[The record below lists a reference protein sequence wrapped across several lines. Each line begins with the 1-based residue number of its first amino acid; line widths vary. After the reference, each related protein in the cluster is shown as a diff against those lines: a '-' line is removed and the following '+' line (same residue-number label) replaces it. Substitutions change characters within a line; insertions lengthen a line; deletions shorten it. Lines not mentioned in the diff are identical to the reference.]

1 MKECDIVQDLLIGYN
16 DGTLKEESK
25 KMVDEHLK
33 NCDVCQTILEEI
45 QNDNT
50 KINEKEKI
58 DYLKKIRIKSRV
70 KSIIIAIGI
79 LFVIVLIVF
88 FYKFFKI
95 NSLCNKA
102 EQSLKSNNMY
112 KESIQMLGNYGTIVI
127 KSYFKD
133 GKYKAIKEN
142 YTDEGVEI
150 ESIRYTSLDSD
161 ENITIYEKEKKAT
174 IEKGEVTKLFNSE
187 DVLKGSPY
195 IPNKLILKL
204 GATIYDS
211 INIDTYEIG
220 REYYVLRNQ
229 FENNHR
235 WETWIDK
242 DTGLVLKT
250 INREGYKIYFP
261 GTEIVK
267 EIYDDIQEYKYEFD
281 VVKDEDV
288 EVPDLSNYEIEYVD
302 TGRLED
308 LINK

>member
-25 KMVDEHLK
+25 KMVDKHLK
-33 NCDVCQTILEEI
+33 SCEVCQTILEEI
-45 QNDNT
+45 QNDTT

-70 KSIIIAIGI
+70 KSIFISIGI
-79 LFVIVLIVF
+79 IVAIVLIVF
-88 FYKFFKI
+88 LNKFFKI

-102 EQSLKSNNMY
+102 EKSLSSNNIY
-112 KESIQMLGNYGTIVI
+112 IESIQMLGNYGTFVT

-133 GKYKAIKEN
+133 GKYKAINEK
-142 YTDEGVEI
+142 YTDDGVEI
-150 ESIRYTSLDSD
+150 ESVRYTSLDSN
-161 ENITIYEKEKKAT
+161 EKITIYEKEKKAT
-174 IEKGEVTKLFNSE
+174 IEKGEAIKIFNSE
-187 DVLKGSPY
+187 DFLKGTPY
-195 IPNKLILKL
+195 LPNNILLKL
-204 GATIYDS
+204 GATIYNS

-242 DTGLVLKT
+242 DTGLILKT
-250 INREGYKIYFP
+250 INREGYKTYFP
-261 GTEIVK
+261 ETEIVK

-288 EVPDLSNYEIEYVD
+288 EVPDLSGYEIEYID
-302 TGRLED
+302 TGSIED